1 VRHSSAWAPANQ
13 TYRPA
18 DLPLF
23 PLSVRS
29 IFQTATKDLGR
40 IRNLQRVQA
49 SMKM

>member
-1 VRHSSAWAPANQ
+1 
-13 TYRPA
+13 
-18 DLPLF
+18 
-23 PLSVRS
+23 VRS